1 MTGFKHT
8 KRLLLGTLGILAIKK
23 VVKILKPRKRKNVFE
38 ILMAPMA
45 TKSSTP
51 QQK

>member
-1 MTGFKHT
+1 MSMFPRT
-8 KRLLLGTLGILAIKK
+8 KRLLVGTAGFLVLRK
-23 VVKILKPRKRKNVFE
+23 VVKVLKPRKRKNVFE